1 MDNNQFNPMGGAGSS
16 STKKLFE
23 YIGLACSALGCL
35 LVFIFSIITCSRG
48 FAASFAEDFK
58 LTMSKWIIGVI
69 IAAVVA
75 VAGAVLSILS
85 IEKGKKLSKLVIIS
99 LILAGIAIVYA
110 IIPNATICAYNCVL
124 ND

>member
-48 FAASFAEDFK
+48 FAASMDADK
-58 LTMSKWIIGVI
+58 ITMSKWWIGVLVAAI
-69 IAAVVA
+69 VAVV
-75 VAGAVLSILS
+75 GAVLSVLS
-85 IEKGKKLSKLVIIS
+85 IEKGKKLSKFVIIS
-99 LILAGIAIVYA
+99 LILAAFAVVYA

-124 ND
+124 NG